1 MRPAFPLLVLA
12 AVSACSASPSGKA
25 GGNDVDP
32 AIAAA
37 LADPL
42 MADPAL
48 DRRSNNGALRPADQ
62 PFQAMVPPGVPD
74 PLRGDAAPGVLAR
87 LRPAMADGFA
97 GCRFDV
103 AYSYGWAARVSPEL
117 ALPSEAQV
125 AEAAGSDA
133 PTCALRLV
141 AWSASPAPDAVL
153 AGYRRLAGPSGYAL
167 KETTQGSA
175 TIMTA
180 RRARDGAAFV
190 AIVTPASG
198 GSVVDLA
205 SNRGR

>member
-1 MRPAFPLLVLA
+1 MRYAFPLLVLA
-12 AVSACSASPSGKA
+12 ALSACGASPSGKA

-32 AIAAA
+32 AIASA

-62 PFQAMVPPGVPD
+62 PFHAMVPPGVPD

-87 LRPAMADGFA
+87 LRSAMADGYA

-103 AYSYGWAARVSPEL
+103 AYSYGWAARLSPEL
-117 ALPSEAQV
+117 ALPPEAQV
-125 AEAAGSDA
+125 AEAAGNDT
-133 PTCALRLV
+133 PKCALRLV
-141 AWSASPAPDAVL
+141 AWSASLTPEAVL
-153 AGYRRLAGPSGYAL
+153 DIYRRTAKSAGYAL
-167 KETTQGSA
+167 LESKQGSA
-175 TIMTA
+175 TVLTA
-180 RRARDGAAFV
+180 RRARDNAAFV
-190 AIVTPASG
+190 ASVTSASG
-198 GSVVDLA
+198 GSAVDLA